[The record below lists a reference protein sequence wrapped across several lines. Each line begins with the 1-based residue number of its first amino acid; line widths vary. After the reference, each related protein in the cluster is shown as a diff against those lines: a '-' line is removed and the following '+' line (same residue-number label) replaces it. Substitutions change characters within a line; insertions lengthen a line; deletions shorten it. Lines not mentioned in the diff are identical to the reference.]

1 MKSQVFQ
8 RRRSIVIAI
17 CCVVLPLS
25 FPSFLDQRVLVLM
38 DFALRAQAR
47 TPAGYGGA
55 LKEEAD
61 SLERDGLQG
70 LKRSLLY
77 TQRVCGLD
85 MEGKHPGPD
94 PACTRQPQAGC
105 PITLLP
111 PLPPVRWDDYCA
123 FLTRY
128 KEI

>member
-17 CCVVLPLS
+17 CSVVLPLS

-77 TQRVCGLD
+77 TQ
-85 MEGKHPGPD
+85 
-94 PACTRQPQAGC
+94 
-105 PITLLP
+105 
-111 PLPPVRWDDYCA
+111 
-123 FLTRY
+123 
-128 KEI
+128 